1 MSTGEPEE
9 RSKRGGEH
17 EYSMNATPT
26 LEIGPAL
33 QVEVTA
39 AVVLGVRLLALPS
52 VILERELRAAAERN
66 PAFVAR
72 ELPACARCGRRLVA
86 GRCPGCI
93 RPALFRPE
101 PSHADTA
108 PAVVSAWEQLR
119 RDLLAALPTRL
130 AGAAMTVLVALDER
144 GLIRQ
149 QEVAALPTKVLETVL
164 AALREVGPLGIGAA
178 TVEEC
183 LLLQLDAAPLSPAD
197 QAMARLVLTEH
208 AAELAEGGAVAA
220 ARAVGCP
227 PARMA
232 DLLVRLGRLLRPY
245 PGLGSPA
252 SLAPTVSSSDGPPDL
267 VFERHD
273 DDGVRAVV
281 SERERWAVEVDA
293 DYRQAL
299 ASAGAGARPDDLAAV
314 RAQLRDAATLV
325 DQVHRRWALLTR
337 LGGLLAQV
345 HGATL
350 LAGSTAFPPLT
361 QATAA
366 ARLGVHASTVSRAVR
381 HRTARLLDGGV
392 VPLRRLFG
400 ANHDVRAAVAE
411 LVGREP
417 RPSDRAIAAA
427 IAELGHHIARRT
439 VAKYRHELSR

>member
-1 MSTGEPEE
+1 MT
-9 RSKRGGEH
+9 
-17 EYSMNATPT
+17 T

-33 QVEVTA
+33 RVEATA
-39 AVVLGVRLLALPS
+39 AVVLGVRLLALPG
-52 VILERELRAAAERN
+52 VALDRELRAAAERN

-72 ELPACARCGRRLVA
+72 ELPACTRCGRRLA
-86 GRCPGCI
+86 TGRCPGCN
-93 RPALFRPE
+93 RSAPLRPE
-101 PSHADTA
+101 PGDV
-108 PAVVSAWEQLR
+108 PAAVSAWEQLR
-119 RDLLAALPTRL
+119 CDLLAALPTRL
-130 AGAAMTVLVALDER
+130 AGAAMTVLAALDER

-149 QEVAALPTKVLETVL
+149 QEVAALPAGVLETVL

-183 LLLQLDAAPLSPAD
+183 LLLQLEAAPLSPAER
-197 QAMARLVLTEH
+197 AMARLVLTEH
-208 AAELAEGGAVAA
+208 VAQLAEGGAVAA

-245 PGLGSPA
+245 PGLGSLT
-252 SLAPTVSSSDGPPDL
+252 SVSDGPPRQPPDL
-267 VFERHD
+267 VFERH

-281 SERERWAVEVDA
+281 SERERWVVEVDA

-299 ASAGAGARPDDLAAV
+299 ASAQAGARPDELAAV

-350 LAGSTAFPPLT
+350 LAGSTAFAPLT

-381 HRTARLLDGGV
+381 HRSARLLDGSV

-400 ANHDVRAAVAE
+400 AHHDVRAAVAE
-411 LVGREP
+411 LASREP

-427 IAELGHHIARRT
+427 LAERGYHIARRT